1 MIQPY
6 RAIGGSF
13 RPVLEV
19 STFRSSHLV
28 FLLLDLLPVVT
39 HLSLDFLQEAFT
51 NTPLSSKIGLDVLI
65 CSHSIF
71 YLFRLRYVAY
81 CITVDCLR
89 LFWALGQYSGCSV
102 SPVPHTIHGT
112 FIRLFFTHSAN
123 ICWTH
128 FKAI

>member
-6 RAIGGSF
+6 RAICGSF

-71 YLFRLRYVAY
+71 YLFLLRYVAY
-81 CITVDCLR
+81 CITVDCLC
-89 LFWALGQYSGCSV
+89 LFWALGQYSVWLLCFTST
-102 SPVPHTIHGT
+102 SHNTWYIHS
-112 FIRLFFTHSAN
+112 FILYSFSKYLLNTL
-123 ICWTH
+123 
-128 FKAI
+128 